1 MVIVVKQKGESEDRL
16 IARFKKQVLD
26 SGILQ
31 EVRDRARYKTPSEK
45 RKEQKKRVKFSI
57 ELERRRNKR

>member
-1 MVIVVKQKGESEDRL
+1 MVVVKKQRGESEDRL

-31 EVRDRARYKTPSEK
+31 EVRDRARFIPPSEK
-45 RKEQKKRVKFSI
+45 RKQKKERIKHLI
-57 ELERRRNKR
+57 ELEKKRRY